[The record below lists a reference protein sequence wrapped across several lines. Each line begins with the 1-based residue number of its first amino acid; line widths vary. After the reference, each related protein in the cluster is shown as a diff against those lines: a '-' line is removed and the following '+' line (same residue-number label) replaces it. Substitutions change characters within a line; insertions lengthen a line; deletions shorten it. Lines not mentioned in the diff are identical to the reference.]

1 MISKVKWQKRIEE
14 YKLSGL
20 STRAWCKIQNISI
33 SSRYTK
39 KSESEKIYRIKAYL
53 PRDKAKLEK
62 YHTRVRS

>member
-14 YKLSGL
+14 HKLSGL
-20 STRAWCKIQNISI
+20 SIIAWCKIQNISI
-33 SSRYTK
+33 SSKHTK

-53 PRDKAKLEK
+53 PSDKAELEK